1 MRSTRPILVV
11 DDDDGLRHL
20 LGMAL
25 RDAGYDTREA
35 RTGEEAVRQAR
46 LEQPLLAVVDVR
58 LPGLCGYEVC
68 RSLRDE
74 FGDDLPIVLMSG
86 ERTESFDRVAGL
98 LLGADDYM
106 VKPFAI
112 DELIA
117 RVRRLTRRIR
127 ALPRSVAAKLTARE
141 LEVLRLLAT
150 GMSPVEIADELS
162 VSPKTVRTH
171 TEHIFLKLGAQSRAQ
186 VVAIAYRDNLLE
198 PLTPAG
204 ATVRAAEPADGEARR
219 ALSSSRDG
227 A

>member
-1 MRSTRPILVV
+1 
-11 DDDDGLRHL
+11 
-20 LGMAL
+20 
-25 RDAGYDTREA
+25 
-35 RTGEEAVRQAR
+35 
-46 LEQPLLAVVDVR
+46 
-58 LPGLCGYEVC
+58 
-68 RSLRDE
+68 
-74 FGDDLPIVLMSG
+74 MSG

-117 RVRRLTRRIR
+117 RVRRLTRRIP

-150 GMSPVEIADELS
+150 GMSPVEIADELG

-171 TEHIFLKLGAQSRAQ
+171 SEHIFLKLGAQSRAQ

-204 ATVRAAEPADGEARR
+204 ATVRAAEPSDGEARR